1 MEEEIKKRKGRPPG
15 TSKKDPKEAKGPTF
29 DITGTP
35 KKRGR
40 KATVKVELAPIEE
53 VVDGEIEGTTSEKLK
68 HFAKQ
73 IKYYDYL
80 LNMEPYRFDLRAKK
94 QEATNRMCFLVET
107 L

>member
-53 VVDGEIEGTTSEKLK
+53 VVDGEVVV
-68 HFAKQ
+68 
-73 IKYYDYL
+73 
-80 LNMEPYRFDLRAKK
+80 P
-94 QEATNRMCFLVET
+94 T
-107 L
+107 LQSRVVPEQPER